1 MATLS
6 GHLCEKLSPALPRPS
21 PSARGTDRVRS
32 CPQVVL
38 SDREKELALA
48 LRSTGLLMKAIP
60 ADDAAGGFFP
70 LC

>member
-1 MATLS
+1 MKLP
-6 GHLCEKLSPALPRPS
+6 GHLCEKLSPALPR
-21 PSARGTDRVRS
+21 GTDRTLP

-38 SDREKELALA
+38 SERQKELALV

-60 ADDAAGGFFP
+60 TEEAEGGFFL